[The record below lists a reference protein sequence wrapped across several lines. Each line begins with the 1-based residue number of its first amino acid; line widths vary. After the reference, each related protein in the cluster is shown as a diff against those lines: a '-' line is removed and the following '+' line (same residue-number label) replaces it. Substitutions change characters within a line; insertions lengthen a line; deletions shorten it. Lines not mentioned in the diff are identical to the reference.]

1 MPKYFNTNTTSQS
14 ILRTIKLKLQGRCDY
29 CSGKLPDHIGVCPV
43 YGKELQERYDGIDL
57 ELSHINNHVQKIIDD
72 LEANRNV

>member
-1 MPKYFNTNTTSQS
+1 MPKYSKTNTTSQS
-14 ILRTIKLKLQGRCDY
+14 ILRTIKLKLQGRCDC

-57 ELSHINNHVQKIIDD
+57 ELSHISNHVQKIVDE

>member
-1 MPKYFNTNTTSQS
+1 MPKYSKTNITSQS

-57 ELSHINNHVQKIIDD
+57 ELSHISNHVQKIVGDR
-72 LEANRNV
+72 EGERNV

>member
-1 MPKYFNTNTTSQS
+1 MREYSKTSTTSRS

-43 YGKELQERYDGIDL
+43 YGKELQERYDGIDM
-57 ELSHINNHVQKIIDD
+57 EVKHISTVIDSIVA
-72 LEANRNV
+72 EYKNV